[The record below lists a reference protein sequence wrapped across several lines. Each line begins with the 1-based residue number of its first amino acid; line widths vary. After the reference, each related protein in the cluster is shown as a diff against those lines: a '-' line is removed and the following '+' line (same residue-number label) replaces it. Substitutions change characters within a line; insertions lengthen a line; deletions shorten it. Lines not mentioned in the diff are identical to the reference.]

1 MKNRNED
8 IAGFFQKKILLI
20 LILGNCF
27 KMDSN
32 IVFILC
38 KRLQHLILLNI
49 KPAKFIGF
57 DNVSSFKPKN

>member
-8 IAGFFQKKILLI
+8 IVGFFQKKILLI

-27 KMDSN
+27 KMGSN

-38 KRLQHLILLNI
+38 KRLQHVILLNI
-49 KPAKFIGF
+49 KPVNLIGF
-57 DNVSSFKPKN
+57 DNVSSLKPKN